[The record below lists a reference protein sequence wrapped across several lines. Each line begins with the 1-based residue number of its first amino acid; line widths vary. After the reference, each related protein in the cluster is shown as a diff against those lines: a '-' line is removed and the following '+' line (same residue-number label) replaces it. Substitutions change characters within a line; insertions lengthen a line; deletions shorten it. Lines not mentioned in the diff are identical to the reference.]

1 MDCRNDYNILY
12 AAPRYYKF
20 RGPCYSARNAD
31 AISSQKY
38 PQKKIYKIRK
48 VLLSLWNGSRPVSLG
63 DCRGCDSGN
72 AGLCAKKEKGG
83 DKEMIEEE
91 MWKAVSEN
99 DVAYDGI
106 FFYAVKSTGI
116 YCRPSCKSKRPKR
129 ENVRF
134 FDTAEQAK
142 AAGFRPCKRCRSDL
156 LDYQPIKEIAEKAKR
171 LLDDYFQ
178 KNQELN
184 QELRHL
190 GISQRRMV
198 EIFKD
203 EYGVTLSEYVGN
215 LRLTEAKRL
224 LSDTN
229 DEIVNIA
236 YSVGF
241 SGLSSFYRF
250 FKTGTGLSPAA
261 YRKEHRQ

>member
-1 MDCRNDYNILY
+1 M
-12 AAPRYYKF
+12 
-20 RGPCYSARNAD
+20 
-31 AISSQKY
+31 
-38 PQKKIYKIRK
+38 
-48 VLLSLWNGSRPVSLG
+48 
-63 DCRGCDSGN
+63 
-72 AGLCAKKEKGG
+72 
-83 DKEMIEEE
+83 
-91 MWKAVSEN
+91 
-99 DVAYDGI
+99 
-106 FFYAVKSTGI
+106 
-116 YCRPSCKSKRPKR
+116 
-129 ENVRF
+129 
-134 FDTAEQAK
+134 
-142 AAGFRPCKRCRSDL
+142 
-156 LDYQPIKEIAEKAKR
+156 
-171 LLDDYFQ
+171 
-178 KNQELN
+178 
-184 QELRHL
+184 